1 MAAKESATT
10 GDKGRKQINPELF
23 WLGAIIL
30 LAIAM
35 RTIAALS
42 REMVLMDES
51 TYARMAENLLLGRAP
66 WDITETS
73 ATSYSIL
80 YPFIT
85 SAFAV
90 VTRNAV
96 SAGYAVSVLFSSLMI
111 LPTYM
116 FGKVMWNKRVATAA
130 ASVVAVLPVLVAAG
144 SSIDP
149 HNVFAFWLLSGVFF
163 GYRMQ
168 FTKRCMCGMLAG
180 TCLGLAYLT
189 DPSALFYV
197 AVLLVMLVIIG
208 IRQEVASYANKAAA
222 QFVVTF
228 LVFAVGGIAWMSY
241 QEGDLTILYRPV
253 DQVYATVNGLPPG
266 SIDYE
271 KDVYGLDSSGE
282 VRIISLREGK
292 GFFGSLVEDPGAM
305 LWSAAR
311 SAYNDYFRGAHSL
324 IPVWLLPLI
333 GMGMFKIVWT
343 RREALKYGYFAIVL
357 TPLLVL
363 PAMWDDTS
371 YILPYMGIAALL
383 IARGW
388 LNLEEWGTGTV
399 AEIGGVRELS
409 VSGKRSV
416 HIVAAVLVLLPL
428 VALSFWNVFRL
439 DYPVELRQA
448 GEWLAQRG
456 EEDIRVMSR
465 DTSAAYYADG
475 VLVELPYA
483 SLEETLAYAREKGV
497 DYLVVT
503 RALVDGP
510 RPQLVELMDPDADAA
525 DFDGALEAVYHEN
538 EGTEREIVIYRLLE

>member
-1 MAAKESATT
+1 MAANDSASD

-30 LAIAM
+30 LAIVM
-35 RTIAALS
+35 RTIAVLS
-42 REMVLMDES
+42 RDMVLLDES

-90 VTRNAV
+90 VSRNAV

-130 ASVVAVLPVLVAAG
+130 AAIVAVLPVLVAAG
-144 SSIDP
+144 STIDA
-149 HNVFAFWLLSGVFF
+149 HNVFAFWLLSGLFF

-180 TCLGLAYLT
+180 TCLGLAFLT

-197 AVLLVMLVIIG
+197 VILLAMLVIIG

-222 QFVVTF
+222 QFVLTF
-228 LVFAVGGIAWMSY
+228 LVFAIGGIAWMSY
-241 QEGDLTILYRPV
+241 QEGDLTVLYRPV
-253 DQVYATVNGLPPG
+253 DQVYATVNNLQPG
-266 SIDYE
+266 SIEYE
-271 KDVYGLDSSGE
+271 QDLYGVDSDGE
-282 VRIISLREGK
+282 VRIAAIREGD
-292 GFFGSLVEDPGAM
+292 GFFGSLVAEPGATA
-305 LWSAAR
+305 WGAVR
-311 SAYNDYFRGAHSL
+311 SAYNDYLRGIHSL
-324 IPVWLLPLI
+324 IPVWLLPLV
-333 GMGMFKIVWT
+333 GLGMFKVVWT
-343 RREALKYGYFAIVL
+343 RREGLKYGYFAIVL
-357 TPLLVL
+357 SPLLVL

-383 IARGW
+383 LAKGW
-388 LNLEEWGTGTV
+388 LNLEEWGIGT
-399 AEIGGVRELS
+399 AGELGGVREMPA
-409 VSGKRSV
+409 SGRRRV
-416 HIVAAVLVLLPL
+416 QVVTAALVLVPL
-428 VALSFWNVFRL
+428 VALSFWNVFRVE
-439 DYPVELRQA
+439 YPTELRQA
-448 GEWLAQRG
+448 GEWLEDRG

-465 DTSAAYYADG
+465 DTSVVYYADG

-483 SLEETLAYAREKGV
+483 SLDDTLDYARDKGV
-497 DYLVVT
+497 DYIVIT
-503 RALVDGP
+503 RGVVDGP
-510 RPQLVELMDPDADAA
+510 RPQLAELMDVDEAEGLSGGD
-525 DFDGALEAVYHEN
+525 LEAVYHQN
-538 EGTEREIVIYRLLE
+538 EGTDREIIIFRLAN